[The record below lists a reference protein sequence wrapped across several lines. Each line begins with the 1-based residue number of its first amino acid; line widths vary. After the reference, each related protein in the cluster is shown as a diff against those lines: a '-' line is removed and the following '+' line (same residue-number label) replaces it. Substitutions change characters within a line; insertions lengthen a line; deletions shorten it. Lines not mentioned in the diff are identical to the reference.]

1 MRGLS
6 RSSTTALVD
15 VAPDAIDGPVHLL
28 SAVSAVSAVGAVVG
42 GVELGGLPHER
53 AGSTAC
59 SVTTG
64 HEEVACQRSRV
75 ARPGR

>member
-1 MRGLS
+1 M
-6 RSSTTALVD
+6 D
-15 VAPDAIDGPVHLL
+15 VAPDAVDGPVHLL
-28 SAVSAVSAVGAVVG
+28 SAVSAVSAGGG